1 MKGILDPRFS
11 YVFSVYRVSFSPD
24 FTWRRIQKFVEW
36 YLGDKGDEKLNGMV
50 WISAGLVFVN
60 INWNELRE
68 LKMEIVKRVKFNQT
82 SEIYHRNIIA

>member
-1 MKGILDPRFS
+1 MKGILDPCFS
-11 YVFSVYRVSFSPD
+11 YVFLVYRVSFSPD
-24 FTWRRIQKFVEW
+24 FAWRRIQKFVEW

>member
-1 MKGILDPRFS
+1 MKGILDPCFS

-24 FTWRRIQKFVEW
+24 FAWRRIQKFVEW
-36 YLGDKGDEKLNGMV
+36 YLGDKGNEKLNGMV
-50 WISAGLVFVN
+50 WISAGLMFVN

-82 SEIYHRNIIA
+82 LEIYHRNIIA

>member
-1 MKGILDPRFS
+1 MFPSLPISRGG
-11 YVFSVYRVSFSPD
+11 
-24 FTWRRIQKFVEW
+24 RIQKFVEW

-82 SEIYHRNIIA
+82 LEIYHRNIIA